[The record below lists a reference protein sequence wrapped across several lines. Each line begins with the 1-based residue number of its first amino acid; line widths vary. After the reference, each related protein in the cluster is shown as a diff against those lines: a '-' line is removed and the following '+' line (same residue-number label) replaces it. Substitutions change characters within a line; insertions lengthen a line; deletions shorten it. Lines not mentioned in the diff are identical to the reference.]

1 MVIIATPAG
10 FAAAAKGKVEVSTGI
25 NNETLTGG
33 VLHEDGMYLPR
44 GMKIPCILRTP
55 IDTRVSKESDQITLQ
70 TTEDVMIGDYT
81 LIPANSFI
89 HGYISELAVPKT
101 MHRKPRLELS
111 FDSVSLPVKGNEDRK
126 YIKLKGSIH
135 NKDIMAKAAKVNDGE
150 MYKSKARKVG
160 ALGAAGGAVS
170 AYGVTQYM
178 APFATWGIEGMVNN
192 MFILGS
198 GMAGAYLATGLLV
211 KDDVR
216 LEAGA
221 ELSMMLDETTV
232 EVYQN
237 QKLLSMENIKGLTP
251 VEAYDKMTTLESEP
265 LKGVKVSQ
273 HVD

>member
-1 MVIIATPAG
+1 MVIIAMPAS

-44 GMKIPCILRTP
+44 GMKIPCVLRTP
-55 IDTRVSKESDQITLQ
+55 IDTRVSQQSDQITLQ
-70 TTEDVMIGDYT
+70 TTEDVLIGDYV

-89 HGYISELAVPKT
+89 HGYISELSPPKN
-101 MHRKPRLELS
+101 MHRKPKLELS
-111 FDSVSLPVKGNEDRK
+111 FDSVSLPTKGNEDRK

-135 NKDIMAKAAKVNDGE
+135 NKDIMAKAAKVNDGP
-150 MYKSKARKVG
+150 MYKTKAMKAA
-160 ALGAAGGAVS
+160 ALGATAGGLTSYAV
-170 AYGVTQYM
+170 TEYM
-178 APFATWGIEGMVNN
+178 APFATWGIQGLCNN
-192 MFILGS
+192 IFMLGS
-198 GMAGAYLATGLLV
+198 GLGGAYLAAGLV
-211 KDDVR
+211 TKDDVR

-251 VEAYDKMTTLESEP
+251 DAAYDKMTTLESEP

-273 HVD
+273 QVD

>member
-1 MVIIATPAG
+1 MVFIATPAS

-33 VLHEDGMYLPR
+33 VLQEDGIYLPR
-44 GMKIPCILRTP
+44 GMKIPCVLRTP
-55 IDTRVSKESDQITLQ
+55 IDTRVNKLSDMITLQ

-89 HGYISELAVPKT
+89 HGYISEIEPPKT
-101 MHRKPRLELS
+101 MHRKPKLELS
-111 FDSVSLPVKGNEDRK
+111 FDTVSLPVKGNEDRK

-150 MYKSKARKVG
+150 MYKSKAKKAGLV
-160 ALGAAGGAVS
+160 GAAGGAVT
-170 AYGVTQYM
+170 AYGITQYM

-198 GMAGAYLATGLLV
+198 GIGGAYLATGLLV
-211 KDDVR
+211 KDDIR

-221 ELSMMLDETTV
+221 ELSMMLDEPTV
-232 EVYQN
+232 EVFQN

-251 VEAYDKMTTLESEP
+251 TEAYDKMTVLESEP

-273 HVD
+273 RID